1 MKKYFAVLS
10 LLIISLS
17 SHGQTMGFGD
27 MVDLVRLSVGQVD
40 NILIATGKYRL
51 NDKNEVNGQIIS
63 KYQSIDKDKKVIK
76 GETLVT
82 GAFRTTGD
90 GSMLRTVTYYTVYP
104 QYVQNLMKQIVKFG
118 YRLTFRGADLNRTF
132 YIYDN
137 ALNHVT
143 VSMMDDH
150 SNNSIEIRQKDADV
164 EK

>member
-1 MKKYFAVLS
+1 MKKYFAALSLLVLS
-10 LLIISLS
+10 LTSR
-17 SHGQTMGFGD
+17 GQTMSFGD

-40 NILIATGKYRL
+40 NILVATGKYRL

-63 KYQSIDKDKKVIK
+63 KYQSVNKDKKIIK
-76 GETLVT
+76 GETLIT

-90 GSMLRTVTYYTVYP
+90 GSMLRSVTYYTIYP
-104 QYVQNLMKQIVKFG
+104 EYIQSLMKQIVKYG
-118 YRLTFRGADLNRTF
+118 YRLTFRGADLNRTL

-150 SNNSIEIRQKDADV
+150 SNNSVEIRQKDADM
-164 EK
+164 EP

>member
-1 MKKYFAVLS
+1 MKKYLVAII
-10 LLIISLS
+10 LLISALNLR
-17 SHGQTMGFGD
+17 GQTMAFGD
-27 MVDLVRLSVGQVD
+27 MVDLVHLSVGQVD
-40 NILIATGKYRL
+40 NILIATGKYKL

-82 GAFRTTGD
+82 GAYRTTGD
-90 GSMLRTVTYYTVYP
+90 GSLLHTVTYYTVYP
-104 QYVQNLMKQIVKFG
+104 QYIQSLMKQIVKYG

-137 ALNHVT
+137 PLNHVT

-164 EK
+164 EP